1 MRHDKRRQ
9 KYFCGLDL
17 MGSHRQ
23 ESKAAVVCSARRTLI
38 GSLSNKKKKKKTENR
53 IFIPGR
59 HTSIWKDSMVI
70 CPVLHS

>member
-1 MRHDKRRQ
+1 MTEKA
-9 KYFCGLDL
+9 KSISVKFLTLWEATGKK
-17 MGSHRQ
+17 G
-23 ESKAAVVCSARRTLI
+23 KAAVVCSARRILI
-38 GSLSNKKKKKKTENR
+38 GSLSNKKQNKTENR